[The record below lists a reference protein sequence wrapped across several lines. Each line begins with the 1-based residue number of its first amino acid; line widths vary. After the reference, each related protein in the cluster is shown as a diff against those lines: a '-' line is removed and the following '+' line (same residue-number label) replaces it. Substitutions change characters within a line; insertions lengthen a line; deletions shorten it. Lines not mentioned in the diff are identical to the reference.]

1 MKLVDRATEL
11 GADIGIFFMR
21 EMAMLILPEIVTVK
35 AALQGEGVRDHELLP
50 CDYPACTELVGLH
63 LESTVLIVK

>member
-1 MKLVDRATEL
+1 
-11 GADIGIFFMR
+11 MR